1 MSETKIFE
9 SHIKAIDAAQG
20 IATTVVAAFGNVD
33 SMNDRILPGA
43 FDATIQKWK
52 ARMAQ
57 GKFLPVVYGHRD
69 DPGFILGKVI
79 DMRATAEGFEVDAKY
94 FMNNPN
100 ARATFEAQEAG
111 VLNGSSF
118 SYDVVRAKSNSL
130 GGLDLAE
137 LDVIEVGPTMYPAN
151 DATRLVGVKDLRD
164 AAAARAEL
172 DAPPTG
178 TEHETKVGRTISSA
192 TERRF
197 RERLTALEQIHAG
210 MVADLDELTTSGA
223 GPEKAAEE
231 PQVKADEP
239 ELPPV
244 LAATRALFQDG

>member
-79 DMRATAEGFEVDAKY
+79 DMRATAEGFEVDSKY
-94 FMNNPN
+94 FLKNPN
-100 ARATFEAQEAG
+100 AQATFEAQEAG

-118 SYDVVRAKSNSL
+118 AYDIIRAKRAQDGTQEL
-130 GGLDLAE
+130 LE

-151 DATRLVGVKDLRD
+151 DATRVVGIKDLR
-164 AAAARAEL
+164 AALAARTEL
-172 DAPPTG
+172 DAPTG